1 MVLRGREFRGRIR
14 QQVHKGVTSAMP
26 RKKYVVDLTAA
37 ERTTLEQLL
46 QRGKSSA
53 RKLTRARILLQA
65 DDGLTDEE
73 IATALEVGVATVERT
88 RQRFVAAN
96 LEALNEHPRLGG
108 QRKLTGKQEA
118 HLIAVACTPAPGG
131 QARWTLQL
139 FAERVMALG
148 FVESSAR
155 ETVRQV
161 LKKTRSSPGGTN
173 SGACQRGAGSL
184 SPLWKT
190 VSICMPSPM
199 IAS

>member
-1 MVLRGREFRGRIR
+1 
-14 QQVHKGVTSAMP
+14 MP
-26 RKKYVVDLTAA
+26 RKKYVVDLTPG

-88 RQRFVAAN
+88 RQRFVEAN
-96 LEALNEHPRLGG
+96 LEALNERPRPGG
-108 QRKLTGKQEA
+108 QRKLNGKQEA

-139 FAERVMALG
+139 LAERVVELG
-148 FVESSAR
+148 FVESIAR

-173 SGACQRGAGSL
+173 SGACQR
-184 SPLWKT
+184 
-190 VSICMPSPM
+190 
-199 IAS
+199 